1 MTLEEEIKQ
10 VKFKSEQH
18 KLMLNILFT
27 ASWFNR
33 IQLCAMRDADITPPQ
48 YNILRIL
55 RGSKST
61 PMTLGDIS
69 TRMIDKS
76 SNTSRLIDKLV
87 AKNWV
92 SREPNN
98 LDRRQMQI
106 QITDLGLGILDTLQ
120 APVEETAEPFKKINV
135 EDAKRFNTI
144 LDNMRINKN
153 QNTK

>member
-1 MTLEEEIKQ
+1 MTLEQEIKQ

-55 RGSKST
+55 RGSKNI

-69 TRMIDKS
+69 SRMIDKS

-87 AKNWV
+87 AKDWV
-92 SREPNN
+92 SREPNA

-106 QITDLGLGILDTLQ
+106 QITEQGLEVLDILQNPL
-120 APVEETAEPFKKINV
+120 EESAEPFKKISV

-153 QNTK
+153 QHTK